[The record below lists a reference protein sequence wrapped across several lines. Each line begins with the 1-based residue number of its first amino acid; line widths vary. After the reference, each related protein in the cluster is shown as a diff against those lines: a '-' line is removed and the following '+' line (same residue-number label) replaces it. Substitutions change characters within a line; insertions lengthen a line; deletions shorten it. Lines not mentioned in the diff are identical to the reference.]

1 VYGAAAKGLT
11 LTWFDAWLGTLAF
24 ALQIYFDFSGYS
36 DMAIGLARLFGI
48 KFPINFDSPYQASS
62 ISEFWIRWHITL
74 TRFLREYV
82 YFPLGGNRRG
92 PWRQALNILITMFLS
107 GLWHGAGWTYVIWGS
122 LHGSYLVVAHQWR
135 RFITSRAWRLDYWW
149 YRFPS
154 IALTFL
160 VVLFAWVFFR
170 AATLGVAGAV
180 LSSMVGQHGLTMTNA
195 VTDPAKFPG
204 LWCAKL
210 GVRFVPQTFAT
221 ESYGVVIALMLLML
235 IIAFL
240 LPNAQQM
247 LAAYSPALE
256 PVEHPGLFR
265 LKLGVGSAVFFGGA
279 FFFVLRSFYI
289 AAPSPFLY
297 FNF

>member
-1 VYGAAAKGLT
+1 
-11 LTWFDAWLGTLAF
+11 
-24 ALQIYFDFSGYS
+24 
-36 DMAIGLARLFGI
+36 
-48 KFPINFDSPYQASS
+48 
-62 ISEFWIRWHITL
+62 
-74 TRFLREYV
+74 
-82 YFPLGGNRRG
+82 
-92 PWRQALNILITMFLS
+92 
-107 GLWHGAGWTYVIWGS
+107 

-154 IALTFL
+154 TALTFL

-170 AATLGVAGAV
+170 AATLGVAWDV
-180 LSSMVGQHGLTMTNA
+180 LSSMVGQHGLTMTDA

-210 GVRFVPQTFAT
+210 GVRFVPQTFAI
-221 ESYGVVIALMLLML
+221 ESYGVVMALMLLML
-235 IIAFL
+235 IIVFL

-256 PVEHPGLFR
+256 PVEHAGLFR
-265 LKLGVGSAVFFGGA
+265 LKLGLGSAVFFGGA